1 MKRKY
6 NSNDILRYIYGEME
20 PREHD
25 EFLDALCTDD
35 KLFRQFEALQE
46 AQKPLNAPV
55 ELKPSKS
62 SVDKVMHFAGT
73 SARRRQSLGKNPAV
87 GKGGLFQHHVVSVG
101 MVFFTCIMIGIALF
115 AYKMSSVE
123 ENTWSNSKDALKF
136 ENRALDQ
143 RLQFAK
149 ERLGDIID
157 NQTST
162 PLPVHHDTYRLV
174 NTDLSQDVEPGVV
187 LLNIK

>member
-6 NSNDILRYIYGEME
+6 NNNDILRYIYGEME
-20 PREHD
+20 PRESD

-35 KLFRQFEALQE
+35 ALFRRFEQAQE
-46 AQKPLNAPV
+46 AQKALAPID
-55 ELKPSKS
+55 LSPSQN

-73 SARRRQSLGKNPAV
+73 SARRRLQAGKAPAF
-87 GKGGLFQHHVVSVG
+87 GKGSLFQHHFVSVG

-115 AYKMSSVE
+115 AYKMSTAE
-123 ENTWSNSKDALKF
+123 ENNWSNSKDALKF
-136 ENRALDQ
+136 ENNALDQ

-149 ERLGDIID
+149 ERLGDIIE

-174 NTDLSQDVEPGVV
+174 NTDLSQDVKPGVV

>member
-20 PREHD
+20 PQEHD

-35 KLFRQFEALQE
+35 KLFKQFEQLQE
-46 AQKPLNAPV
+46 AQKPLATV
-55 ELKPSKS
+55 ELSPSKA

-73 SARRRQSLGKNPAV
+73 SARRRVASGKNPAA
-87 GKGGLFQHHVVSVG
+87 GKVGLFQHHIVSVG

-115 AYKMSSVE
+115 AYKMSTVD
-123 ENTWSNSKDALKF
+123 ENNWSNSKDALKF
-136 ENRALDQ
+136 ENNALDQ

>member
-6 NSNDILRYIYGEME
+6 NNNDILRYLYGEME
-20 PREHD
+20 PREQD
-25 EFLDALCTDD
+25 DFLDALCTDD
-35 KLFRQFEALQE
+35 ALFKQFEMAQE
-46 AQKPLNAPV
+46 VQKPLDTV
-55 ELKPSKS
+55 ELSPSKS
-62 SVDKVMHFAGT
+62 SVDRVMHYAGT
-73 SARRRQSLGKNPAV
+73 SARRRIQTGKAPAFN
-87 GKGGLFQHHVVSVG
+87 KGSVFQHHFVSVG
-101 MVFFTCIMIGIALF
+101 MVFFTCIMVAIALF
-115 AYKMSSVE
+115 AYKMTTAETNS
-123 ENTWSNSKDALKF
+123 WSNSKDALKF

-162 PLPVHHDTYRLV
+162 PISVHHDTYRLV